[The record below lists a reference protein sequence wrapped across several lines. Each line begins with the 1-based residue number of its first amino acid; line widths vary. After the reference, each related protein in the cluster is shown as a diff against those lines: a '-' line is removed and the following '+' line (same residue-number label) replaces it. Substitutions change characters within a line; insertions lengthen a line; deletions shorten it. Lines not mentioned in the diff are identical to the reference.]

1 MLDSYEKIREQLME
15 HEVKPSYN
23 RIKIL
28 EYLMKNRDHPTA
40 DDIYVE
46 LKKELPT
53 LSKATV
59 YNSINAFTHAG
70 LVKVLNMEGN
80 ESRYDPVTS
89 THGHFHCEQ
98 CGSYY
103 DFKISVENLRSDDL
117 AGFAIKETDVYL
129 RGICKKCLG
138 GSK

>member
-1 MLDSYEKIREQLME
+1 MLDSYDRIREQLMD
-15 HEVKPSYN
+15 HDVKPSYN

-28 EYLMKNRDHPTA
+28 EYLMKNQNHPTA
-40 DDIYVE
+40 DDIYVQ
-46 LKKELPT
+46 LKQELPT

-59 YNSINAFTHAG
+59 YNSINAFTTAG

-80 ESRYDPVTS
+80 ESRYDHITS
-89 THGHFHCEQ
+89 THGHFHCDQ
-98 CGSYY
+98 CGAYY
-103 DFKISVENLRSDDL
+103 DFKISVDNLRSDDL